1 MGGGKWGP
9 MKWRGMNESASS
21 LALAS
26 SARAAQLCHWVTPVF
41 PISPPIL
48 LRQIESAS
56 LEFHVGICCHFL
68 LFLSP
73 SLSPSTPPST
83 PNFNGIH
90 WRCGFI
96 TAGILL
102 PDAPILL
109 LPIDGRLSLVPSF
122 VKPSLSFVIRSVI
135 FPIFPPQ
142 STESKRIPRKNLWIQ
157 CAKSEGILPK
167 KKKFN
172 SINK

>member
-1 MGGGKWGP
+1 MQVHWPLRRVRAQPNCVTGSLRFFPFRLRFFCVRLNRPRWNF
-9 MKWRGMNESASS
+9 MLESVAIFFFFC
-21 LALAS
+21 LPL
-26 SARAAQLCHWVTPVF
+26 
-41 PISPPIL
+41 
-48 LRQIESAS
+48 
-56 LEFHVGICCHFL
+56 
-68 LFLSP
+68 